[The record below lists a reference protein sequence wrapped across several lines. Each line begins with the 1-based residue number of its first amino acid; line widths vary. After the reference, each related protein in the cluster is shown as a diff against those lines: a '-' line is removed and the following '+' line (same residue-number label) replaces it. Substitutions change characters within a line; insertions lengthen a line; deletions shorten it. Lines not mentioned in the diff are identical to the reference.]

1 LSKAAPMFH
10 SIGMRLAGWYALA
23 ATVTLACLFV
33 AGYQLL
39 HTRLVH
45 GLDLLN
51 EAEARQIKAHLG
63 EDYASLDLEAIDRRI
78 RETTESASVLFFV
91 NVHNPSNNVM
101 FFSHNL
107 NGVAIPDVR
116 GEHLF
121 DAIIPGAG
129 QVRVGEFILD
139 GLDIVIATPSTQVSA
154 AMRDYVM
161 VCTALLV
168 AMLLASLAIGYGLS
182 RLALR
187 PVRSIAETARHI
199 GSDNLSERMPVAEVR
214 DEISDLARLL
224 NEMFDRLEASFNQIR
239 RFTAEASH
247 ELKTPLSLVRLHAE
261 KLLVEGKFLPT
272 QEEAL
277 HILLE
282 EIGHLDGIIDQLL
295 FLSRVDAKVTRLD
308 LVAQDP
314 TPFLRSF
321 TPDASALV
329 EHRGMSFHF
338 AHAGNDAV
346 HFDAKWMRQVLLNL
360 ISNAIKASPARGEIR
375 LDSKVGNGLW
385 RVAVEDQGSGLPPGE
400 CERIFERFVRVPG
413 TGYDD
418 GKGSGLGLSICRSI
432 LDLHGGRIQAEN
444 IAPGSGLRVS
454 FEIPC

>member
-1 LSKAAPMFH
+1 MFH
-10 SIGMRLAGWYALA
+10 SLGMRLAGWYALA

-33 AGYQLL
+33 AGYELL
-39 HTRLVH
+39 HTRLMH

-78 RETTESASVLFFV
+78 RETTESASALYFV
-91 NVHNPSNNVM
+91 NVHNPTNNVM

-116 GEHLF
+116 GQHLF
-121 DAIIPGAG
+121 DAVIPGAG
-129 QVRVGEFILD
+129 PVRVGEFILD
-139 GLDIVIATPSTQVSA
+139 GLDIVIATPSTQVST
-154 AMRDYVM
+154 AMRDYIM
-161 VCTALLV
+161 VCTAMLV

-187 PVRSIAETARHI
+187 PVRSIAETARRI
-199 GSDNLSERMPVAEVR
+199 GSDNLSERMPVTEVR

-224 NEMFDRLEASFNQIR
+224 NEMFDRLEISFGQIR

-247 ELKTPLSLVRLHAE
+247 ELKTPLSLVRLHTE
-261 KLLVEGKFLPT
+261 KLLVESKFVPT

-282 EIGHLDGIIDQLL
+282 EIGHLDQIIDQLL
-295 FLSRVDAKVTRLD
+295 FLSRVDAQVTRLA

-314 TPFLRSF
+314 GPFLYGF
-321 TPDASALV
+321 APDASALV
-329 EHRGMSFHF
+329 EDRQLRFHF
-338 AHAGNDAV
+338 IHAGDGLV
-346 HFDAKWMRQVLLNL
+346 RFDAKWIRQVLLNL
-360 ISNAIKASPARGEIR
+360 VSNAIKASPAHGVVS
-375 LDSKVGNGLW
+375 LDSKVDDGIW
-385 RVAVEDQGSGLPPGE
+385 RVAVTDEGRGLPAGE
-400 CERIFERFVRVPG
+400 LERIFQRFVRVPG
-413 TGYDD
+413 TGYNDD
-418 GKGSGLGLSICRSI
+418 KGSGLGLSICRSI
-432 LDLHGGRIQAEN
+432 VGLHDGRIRAEN
-444 IAPGSGLRVS
+444 IDRGGLRVT

>member
-1 LSKAAPMFH
+1 MFH
-10 SIGMRLAGWYALA
+10 SLGMRLAAWYALA

-33 AGYQLL
+33 AGYELL

-51 EAEARQIKAHLG
+51 DAEAHQIKIHLG

-78 RETTESASVLFFV
+78 RETTESASALFYV
-91 NVHNPSNNVM
+91 NVHNPTNNVM

-116 GEHLF
+116 GQHLY
-121 DAIIPGAG
+121 DAVIPGAG
-129 QVRVGEFILD
+129 PVRVGEFVLD

-154 AMRDYVM
+154 AMRDYIM
-161 VCTALLV
+161 VCAAMLV

-187 PVRSIAETARHI
+187 PVRSIAETARRI

-224 NEMFDRLEASFNQIR
+224 NEMFDRLEISFDQIR

-282 EIGHLDGIIDQLL
+282 EIGHLDGIIEQLL

-314 TPFLRSF
+314 TPFLRGF
-321 TPDASALV
+321 TPDASVLV
-329 EHRGMSFHF
+329 EHRGLRFQF
-338 AHAGNDAV
+338 AHEGNAAV
-346 HFDAKWMRQVLLNL
+346 RFDAKWIRQVLLNL
-360 ISNAIKASPARGEIR
+360 VSNAIKASPAQGEIR
-375 LDSKVGNGLW
+375 LDSKVHDGRW
-385 RVAVEDQGSGLPPGE
+385 RVAVEDQGNGLPPSE
-400 CERIFERFVRVPG
+400 VERIFERFVRVPG

-432 LDLHGGRIQAEN
+432 LDLHDGRIRAEN
-444 IAPGSGLRVS
+444 IAPNGGLRVI
-454 FEIPC
+454 FEIPF

>member
-1 LSKAAPMFH
+1 MFH
-10 SIGMRLAGWYALA
+10 SIGMRLAGWYAIA

-33 AGYQLL
+33 AGYELL
-39 HTRLVH
+39 QTRLVH

-51 EAEARQIKAHLG
+51 EAEARQIKIHLG

-91 NVHNPSNNVM
+91 NVHNPTNNVM

-116 GEHLF
+116 GQHLF
-121 DAIIPGAG
+121 DAVIPGAG
-129 QVRVGEFILD
+129 PVRVGEFILD
-139 GLDIVIATPSTQVSA
+139 GLDIVIATPSTQVSS
-154 AMRDYVM
+154 AMRDYIM
-161 VCTALLV
+161 VCTALLI
-168 AMLLASLAIGYGLS
+168 AMLLTSLAIGYGLS

-187 PVRSIAETARHI
+187 PVRSIAETARRI
-199 GSDNLSERMPVAEVR
+199 GSDNLSERMPVADVR

-224 NEMFDRLEASFNQIR
+224 NEMFDRLEISFNQIR

-282 EIGHLDGIIDQLL
+282 EIGHLDGIIEQLL

-308 LVAQDP
+308 LATQDP
-314 TPFLRSF
+314 GPFLRSF
-321 TPDASALV
+321 APDADVLA
-329 EHRGMSFHF
+329 EYRGLRFEF
-338 AHAGNDAV
+338 AHTGANEIR
-346 HFDAKWMRQVLLNL
+346 FDAKWIRQVLLNL
-360 ISNAIKASPARGEIR
+360 LSNAIKASPVHGLIR
-375 LDSKVGNGLW
+375 LDSRIDDDGW
-385 RVAVEDQGSGLPPGE
+385 RVAVEDQGRGLPPTE
-400 CERIFERFVRVPG
+400 LERIFERFVRVPG

-432 LDLHGGRIQAEN
+432 LDLHGGRIHAEN
-444 IAPGSGLRVS
+444 ILPNGGLRVI
-454 FEIPC
+454 FEIPG

>member
-1 LSKAAPMFH
+1 MFH
-10 SIGMRLAGWYALA
+10 SLGTRLAGWYALA

-33 AGYQLL
+33 VGYQLL

-63 EDYASLDLEAIDRRI
+63 DDYASLDLEAIDRRI
-78 RETTESASVLFFV
+78 RETTESASVLFYV
-91 NVHNPSNNVM
+91 NVHNPTNNIM

-116 GEHLF
+116 GQHIF
-121 DAIIPGAG
+121 DAVIPGTG
-129 QVRVGEFILD
+129 PVRVGENVLD
-139 GLDIVIATPSTQVSA
+139 GLDIVIATPSAQVDA
-154 AMRDYVM
+154 AMRDYIM
-161 VCTALLV
+161 VCGALLV
-168 AMLLASLAIGYGLS
+168 AMMLASVAIGYGLS
-182 RLALR
+182 RLALA

-199 GSDNLSERMPVAEVR
+199 SSDNLSERMPLSEVR

-224 NEMFDRLEASFNQIR
+224 NEMFDRLETSFDQIR

-282 EIGHLDGIIDQLL
+282 EIGHLDQIIDQLL

-308 LVAQDP
+308 LTARDP
-314 TPFLRSF
+314 DAFLRGF
-321 TPDASALV
+321 APDAGALA
-329 EHRGMSFHF
+329 EYRGLRLHF
-338 AHAGNDAV
+338 THVGSGGV
-346 HFDAKWMRQVLLNL
+346 RFDAKWIRQVLLNL
-360 ISNAIKASPARGEIR
+360 ISNAIKASPTSGEIR
-375 LDSKVGNGLW
+375 LDSEMNDGLW
-385 RVAVEDQGSGLPPGE
+385 RVAVEDQGRGVPPGE

-432 LDLHGGRIQAEN
+432 LDLHGGRIHAEN
-444 IAPGSGLRVS
+444 ILPNGGLRVV
-454 FEIPC
+454 FEIPS

>member
-1 LSKAAPMFH
+1 MFH
-10 SIGMRLAGWYALA
+10 SLGMRLAAWYALA

-33 AGYQLL
+33 AGYELL
-39 HTRLVH
+39 QERLVD
-45 GLDLLN
+45 GLDQLN
-51 EAEARQIKAHLG
+51 KTEALQIEARLG
-63 EDYASLDLEAIDRRI
+63 KNYASLDLEAIDQRI
-78 RETTESASVLFFV
+78 RETTESASVLFYI
-91 NVHNPSNNVM
+91 NVHNPANNEM

-116 GEHLF
+116 GQHLYN
-121 DAIIPGAG
+121 AVIPGAG
-129 QVRVGEFILD
+129 PVRVGEFILS
-139 GLDIVIATPSTQVSA
+139 GLDIVIATPSTQASA

-168 AMLLASLAIGYGLS
+168 AMLLASLGIGYGLS
-182 RLALR
+182 RLALG
-187 PVRSIAETARHI
+187 PVRSIAETARRI
-199 GSDNLSERMPVAEVR
+199 GSDNLSERMHVADVR

-224 NEMFDRLEASFNQIR
+224 NEMFDRLEMSFNQIR

-314 TPFLRSF
+314 KSFMRSF

-329 EHRGMSFHF
+329 EHRGLRFRF
-338 AHAGNDAV
+338 AHAGNGAV
-346 HFDAKWMRQVLLNL
+346 GFDEKWIRQVLLNL
-360 ISNAIKASPARGEIR
+360 VSNAIKASPARGEIR
-375 LDSKVGNGLW
+375 LDSKVGDGLW
-385 RVAVEDQGSGLPPGE
+385 RVAVEDQGNGLPPGE
-400 CERIFERFVRVPG
+400 FERIFERFVRLPG

-432 LDLHGGRIQAEN
+432 LDLHDGRIRAEN
-444 IAPGSGLRVS
+444 IGPNGGLRVI

>member
-1 LSKAAPMFH
+1 MFH
-10 SIGMRLAGWYALA
+10 SLGMRLAAWYALA

-33 AGYQLL
+33 AGYELL
-39 HTRLVH
+39 QTRLVH

-91 NVHNPSNNVM
+91 NVHNPTNNVM

-121 DAIIPGAG
+121 DAVIPGAG
-129 QVRVGEFILD
+129 PVRVGEFILD

-168 AMLLASLAIGYGLS
+168 AMLLASLGIGYGLS

-187 PVRSIAETARHI
+187 PVRSIAETARRI
-199 GSDNLSERMPVAEVR
+199 GSDNLSERMPVADVR

-224 NEMFDRLEASFNQIR
+224 NKMFDRLEVSFNQIR

-308 LVAQDP
+308 LATQDP
-314 TPFLRSF
+314 EPFLRGF
-321 TPDASALV
+321 APDAEALA
-329 EHRGMSFHF
+329 EYRGLRFEF
-338 AHAGNDAV
+338 AHAGTRAIR
-346 HFDAKWMRQVLLNL
+346 FDAKWIRQVLLNL
-360 ISNAIKASPARGEIR
+360 ISNAIKASPARGLIR
-375 LDSKVGNGLW
+375 LDSRVDEDGW
-385 RVAVEDQGSGLPPGE
+385 RVAVEDHGCGLPSTE
-400 CERIFERFVRVPG
+400 LEHIFERFVRVPG
-413 TGYDD
+413 AGYDD

-432 LDLHGGRIQAEN
+432 LDLHGGHIHAEN
-444 IAPGSGLRVS
+444 IAPNSGLRVI
-454 FEIPC
+454 FEIPG